1 MSPDK
6 SSAIIGVDAVPPE
19 FAEAD
24 ANCTFGPTFF
34 LRQLRAFLRDRC
46 PDPSEALPSVQLHLA
61 EGEIIEMC
69 HIIGLAPRWLAIAAI
84 ETVHAISS
92 PAMRTEVIPYG
103 LVSRITV
110 RPVRP
115 GPGHVGFEESHGC
128 GLLTRPDAPE
138 DVFLAMAGMA
148 RSPEGSQSEPKT
160 GDVAEG
166 E

>member
-1 MSPDK
+1 MSPE
-6 SSAIIGVDAVPPE
+6 SSTMTGADTVPRE

-24 ANCTFGPTFF
+24 AICAFGPSFF

-61 EGEIIEMC
+61 EGEIIEVC
-69 HIIGLAPRWLAIAAI
+69 HIIGLAPHWLAVAAI
-84 ETVHAISS
+84 ETVRPVSS
-92 PAMRTEVIPYG
+92 PSMRTEVIPYG

-128 GLLTRPDAPE
+128 GLLTRADAPE
-138 DVFLAMAGMA
+138 DVFLAMAGMS
-148 RSPEGSQSEPKT
+148 RSPQGPQS
-160 GDVAEG
+160 VAKEEDAAG
-166 E
+166 GG